1 MPTVF
6 ERLKNG
12 WNAFM
17 SRDPTTTQYK
27 YVDVG
32 AGYSYRPDR
41 RRHIRGSEKSIV
53 SSIYNRI
60 AIDVA
65 ATTVQHARV
74 NQNGQMTEIMNSN
87 LNTCLT
93 LSANIDQTGRAFLQD
108 IVQSMCD
115 EGVVAVVPVDTTVN
129 PMNGSY
135 DINSLRVGA
144 ITQWFPRHVRVKL
157 YNDRTGNREE
167 LILPKENVAIIENP
181 LYSIMNEPNST
192 LQRLIRKL
200 GLLDSIDE
208 QSSQSK
214 LDLII
219 QLPYAIK
226 TKARQEQAEARR
238 KDIEVQLASSKYGIA
253 YIDSTEKVTQ
263 INRSLENNLLQQI
276 QYLTEQ
282 VFYQLGITNEVL
294 NGTADEQTMLNYQNR
309 TIEPFVGAIALEFK
323 RKFLTTTAISQGQSI
338 VYYRDP
344 FKLVPVS
351 QIADIADK
359 FTRNEIASTNEMRA
373 VIGWRPSEDPRAD
386 ELRNKNLNQS
396 PEMGAPVSVG
406 AEDGYEEGYDQG
418 YEEGYD
424 NPEEYEEYA
433 G

>member
-1 MPTVF
+1 MPSVI
-6 ERLKNG
+6 ERFKNG
-12 WNAFM
+12 WNAFF
-17 SRDPTTTQYK
+17 SRDQTDYK
-27 YVDVG
+27 YVNLG

-41 RRHIRGSEKSIV
+41 PRRLRGSEKSIV
-53 SSIYNRI
+53 NSIYNRI
-60 AIDVA
+60 AVDVA
-65 ATTVQHARV
+65 ATTIQHARV
-74 NQNGQMTEIMNSN
+74 NQNGQMTEIMKTG
-87 LNTCLT
+87 LNNCLT
-93 LSANIDQTGRAFLQD
+93 LSANIDQTGRALIQD

-115 EGVVAVVPVDTTVN
+115 EGVVAVVPVDTTYD
-129 PMNGSY
+129 PRISGSY
-135 DINSLRVGA
+135 DIGTLRVGSV
-144 ITQWFPRHVRVKL
+144 TEWFPKHVRVKL

-167 LILPKENVAIIENP
+167 VTLPKEMVAIIENP

-276 QYLTEQ
+276 QYLTDQ

-294 NGTADEQTMLNYQNR
+294 NGTADEQTMLNYYNR
-309 TIEPFVGAIALEFK
+309 TIEPFLGAITGEFK
-323 RKFLTTTAISQGQSI
+323 RKFLTKTAISQNQSI

-351 QIADIADK
+351 QIAEIADK

-373 VIGWRPSEDPRAD
+373 VIGWRPSDDPRAD

-396 PEMGAPVSVG
+396 PEAEEPVSV
-406 AEDGYEEGYDQG
+406 ADEDGYGMNEESAP
-418 YEEGYD
+418 YEDME
-424 NPEEYEEYA
+424 NQNEY
-433 G
+433 